1 MPRRPLLIA
10 TILLAAACHR
20 PVPPSPPAA
29 VALPPTPG
37 LANLHRWNESLL
49 TGGAPEGDAAFDAL
63 QKLGVR
69 TLVSVDA
76 LPPDLGRAAARGMI
90 YAHLPIGYDRVPPGR
105 AFGLAKVLR
114 DSPGP
119 VYLHCH
125 HGKHRGPCSAVAAL
139 RCLGRLGDDPRGQL
153 ARVGT
158 DPHYAGLIDSAL
170 TVTVPGAGELDALPA
185 VFPSRAEVAPLAE
198 LMVAMDGAFAE
209 LKARPTPEGALQLA
223 ELYREANR
231 LPEVERRGP
240 DFARQLADGER
251 AALEL
256 KAAPAG
262 EGGAGRLVARLGAQ
276 CKACHGRYR
285 DGGD

>member
-1 MPRRPLLIA
+1 MARRPLLSA
-10 TILLAAACHR
+10 ALLLAAACHR
-20 PVPPSPPAA
+20 PVPPSPPSV

-63 QKLGVR
+63 RGLGVR

-76 LPPDLGRAAARGMI
+76 LPPDLGRAAARGMT
-90 YAHLPIGYDRVPPGR
+90 YAHLPIGYDRVPPAR
-105 AFGLAKVLR
+105 ALELAKVLR
-114 DSPGP
+114 DSGGV

-125 HGKHRGPCSAVAAL
+125 HGKHRGPCAAVAAL

-153 ARVGT
+153 AAVGT
-158 DPHYAGLIDSAL
+158 DPHYAALIDSAL
-170 TVTVPGAGELDALPA
+170 AAPVPTAAELDALPA
-185 VFPSRAEVAPLAE
+185 EFPSRAEVAPLAE
-198 LMVAMDGAFAE
+198 LMVAMDGTFAK
-209 LKARPTPEGALQLA
+209 LKTRPTPEGALQLA

-240 DFARQLADGER
+240 DFARLLSDGER

-262 EGGAGRLVARLGAQ
+262 EGAGRLVARLGAQ
-276 CKACHGRYR
+276 CKACHERYR